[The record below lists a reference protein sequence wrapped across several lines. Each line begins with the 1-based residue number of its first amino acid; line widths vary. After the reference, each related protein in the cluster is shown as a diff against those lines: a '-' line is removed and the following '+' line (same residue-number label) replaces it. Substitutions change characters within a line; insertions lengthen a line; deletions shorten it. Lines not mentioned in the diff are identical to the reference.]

1 MRWVRWTLG
10 GVVALA
16 LLVMVAGAFGGG
28 STDCPTVSVAA
39 PLVSFVGTVGTKDG
53 DAVTYVVESW
63 QADRLPPGNPQL
75 LSPGDRV
82 VIDYLGGDAR
92 FLHTGQ
98 RYQVDATGNAIDQLT
113 SDVHTSGECTFG
125 SATVHADGSSI
136 DTGLWTRDGIEPYV
150 GRIALGVL
158 LLGVAALGTVA
169 YRRVKHPRLTIDG
182 QRRR

>member
-1 MRWVRWTLG
+1 M
-10 GVVALA
+10 
-16 LLVMVAGAFGGG
+16 
-28 STDCPTVSVAA
+28 SVAA

-53 DAVTYVVESW
+53 DAVTYGVESW
-63 QADRLPPGNPQL
+63 QADRLPPGTRSCCRREIGRHRLPRWRRAVRPHRPA
-75 LSPGDRV
+75 LS
-82 VIDYLGGDAR
+82 GGCA
-92 FLHTGQ
+92 
-98 RYQVDATGNAIDQLT
+98 GNAIDQRT
-113 SDVHTSGECTFG
+113 SDVHTPGECTFG